1 MKILVLGD
9 VMGMSG
15 RVALKLHLKSIIR
28 ENKIDF
34 TVING
39 ENAADDGKGIT
50 KEIAENYRDK
60 LNCNYNIEATTNRK
74 EALKD
79 ADFCIISI
87 EVGARFDLWDQDWK
101 IPLQYGVKQIYGEN
115 GGPGGLF
122 HSLRIIPAI
131 LEICED
137 INSICPE
144 AFVFNYS
151 NPMQRICHAVT
162 TKFPNMKFVGLCHE
176 IMSMKKQLPNLM
188 ETDFSNIEFKAGG
201 LNHLSILIEA
211 KYKDTGKD
219 GYKIIHDKFEN
230 YYSQII
236 NQYDDYHKSKPGG
249 ERGVF
254 FQLYK
259 DYGFVP
265 ITTDSHLG
273 EYVQWAH
280 NVADHDAINEFYS
293 NYKKH
298 CLSFHDNT
306 RSLSKFFEPDR
317 EVYERVIP
325 IIEAIITDNEYIEA
339 AVNIPNR
346 NFINQLPNGIVVEV
360 PAIVNKDGIS
370 GIKLENY
377 PTPFA
382 LLLNNQVGTI
392 ELTTQAVLNKSKH
405 SAYLAMLVDPVV
417 DNPNAAERLLNT
429 IIEVQDEYLGYL
441 I

>member
-1 MKILVLGD
+1 MKKIVLIGAGSSVFGLGTVSD
-9 VMGMSG
+9 IFKSTVLEGSTI
-15 RVALKLHLKSIIR
+15 VLH
-28 ENKIDF
+28 D
-34 TVING
+34 INSK
-39 ENAADDGKGIT
+39 NLSTT
-50 KEIAENYRDK
+50 KEIAENYRDI
-60 LNCNYNIEATTNRK
+60 LNYNYNIEATTNRK

-87 EVGARFDLWDQDWK
+87 EVGNRFDLWDQDWK

-151 NPMQRICHAVT
+151 NPMQRICHAAT

-176 IMSMKKQLPNLM
+176 IMSMKKQLPSLM

-211 KYKDTGKD
+211 KYKDTRKD
-219 GYKIIHDKFEN
+219 GYSIIRDKFEN

-259 DYGFVP
+259 DYGYVP

-273 EYVQWAH
+273 EYIQWAH

-306 RSLSKFFEPDR
+306 RSISKFFEPDR
-317 EVYERVIP
+317 DVYERVIP
-325 IIEAIITDNEYIEA
+325 IIEAIITDHEYIEA
-339 AVNIPNR
+339 AVNIPNQ

-360 PAIVNKDGIS
+360 PGIVNKDGLS
-370 GIKLENY
+370 GIELENY

-392 ELTTQAVLNKSKH
+392 ELTTQAVLNKSRH

-417 DNPNAAERLLNT
+417 DDPKAAERLLNT
-429 IIEVQDEYLGYL
+429 MIEVQHEYLGYL

>member
-1 MKILVLGD
+1 MKKIVLIGAGSSVFGLGTVSD
-9 VMGMSG
+9 IFKSTVLEGSTI
-15 RVALKLHLKSIIR
+15 VLH
-28 ENKIDF
+28 D
-34 TVING
+34 INSK
-39 ENAADDGKGIT
+39 NLSTT
-50 KEIAENYRDK
+50 KEIAENYRDT
-60 LNCNYNIEATTNRK
+60 LNYNYNIEATTNRK

-87 EVGARFDLWDQDWK
+87 EVGNRFDLWDQDWK

-151 NPMQRICHAVT
+151 NPMQRICHAAT

-176 IMSMKKQLPNLM
+176 IMSMKKQLPSLM

-211 KYKDTGKD
+211 KYKDSRKD
-219 GYKIIHDKFEN
+219 GYSIIRDKFEN

-259 DYGFVP
+259 DYGYVP

-273 EYVQWAH
+273 EYIQWAH

-306 RSLSKFFEPDR
+306 RSISKFFESGR

-325 IIEAIITDNEYIEA
+325 IIEAIITDHEYIEA
-339 AVNIPNR
+339 AVNIPNQ

-360 PAIVNKDGIS
+360 PGIVNKDGLS
-370 GIKLENY
+370 GIELENY

-392 ELTTQAVLNKSKH
+392 ELTTQAVLNKSRH

-417 DNPNAAERLLNT
+417 DDPRAAERLLNT
-429 IIEVQDEYLGYL
+429 MIEVQDEYLGYL

>member
-1 MKILVLGD
+1 MKKIVLIGAGSSVFGLGTVSD
-9 VMGMSG
+9 IFKSTVLEGSTI
-15 RVALKLHLKSIIR
+15 VLHDINYKNLLK
-28 ENKIDF
+28 
-34 TVING
+34 
-39 ENAADDGKGIT
+39 T

-60 LNCNYNIEATTNRK
+60 LNYNYNIEATTNRK

-87 EVGARFDLWDQDWK
+87 EVGNRFDLWDQDWK

-151 NPMQRICHAVT
+151 NPMQRICHAAT

-176 IMSMKKQLPNLM
+176 IMSMKKQLPSLM

-219 GYKIIHDKFEN
+219 GYAIIRDKFEN

-254 FQLYK
+254 FQLFK

-273 EYVQWAH
+273 EYIQWAH

-306 RSLSKFFEPDR
+306 RSISKFFEPGR

-325 IIEAIITDNEYIEA
+325 IIEAIINDHEYIEA

-360 PAIVNKDGIS
+360 PGIVNKDGIS
-370 GIKLENY
+370 GFMLENY

-392 ELTTQAVLNKSKH
+392 ELTTQAVLDKSKH
-405 SAYLAMLVDPVV
+405 CAYLAMLVDPVV
-417 DNPNAAERLLNT
+417 DDPNAAKRLLNT
-429 IIEVQDEYLGYL
+429 MIEVQHEYLGYL

>member
-1 MKILVLGD
+1 MKKIVLIGAGSSVFGLGTVSD
-9 VMGMSG
+9 IFKSTVLEGSTI
-15 RVALKLHLKSIIR
+15 VLH
-28 ENKIDF
+28 D
-34 TVING
+34 INYK
-39 ENAADDGKGIT
+39 NLSKT
-50 KEIAENYRDK
+50 KEIAESYRDK
-60 LNCNYNIEATTNRK
+60 LNYNYNIEATTNRK

-79 ADFCIISI
+79 ADFCVISI
-87 EVGARFDLWDQDWK
+87 EVGDRFDLWDQDWK

-151 NPMQRICHAVT
+151 NPMQRICHAAT

-176 IMSMKKQLPNLM
+176 IMSMKKQLPSLM

-219 GYKIIHDKFEN
+219 GYSIIRDKFEN

-259 DYGFVP
+259 DYGYVP

-273 EYVQWAH
+273 EYIQWAH

-306 RSLSKFFEPDR
+306 RSISKFFEPDR

-392 ELTTQAVLNKSKH
+392 ELTTHAVLNKSKH

>member
-1 MKILVLGD
+1 MKKIVLIGAGSSVFGLGTVSD
-9 VMGMSG
+9 IFKSTVLEGSTI
-15 RVALKLHLKSIIR
+15 VLH
-28 ENKIDF
+28 D
-34 TVING
+34 INSK
-39 ENAADDGKGIT
+39 NLSTT
-50 KEIAENYRDK
+50 KEIAENYRDT
-60 LNCNYNIEATTNRK
+60 LNYNYNIEATTNRK

-87 EVGARFDLWDQDWK
+87 EVGDRFDLWDQDWK

-131 LEICED
+131 LDICED

-151 NPMQRICHAVT
+151 NPMQRICHAAT
-162 TKFPNMKFVGLCHE
+162 TKFPNMKFIGLCHE

-259 DYGFVP
+259 DYGYVP

-273 EYVQWAH
+273 EYIQWAH

-306 RSLSKFFEPDR
+306 RSISKFFEPDR

-325 IIEAIITDNEYIEA
+325 IIEAIITDHEYIEA
-339 AVNIPNR
+339 AVNIPNQ

-360 PAIVNKDGIS
+360 PGIVNKDGLS
-370 GIKLENY
+370 GIELENY

-392 ELTTQAVLNKSKH
+392 ELTTQAVLNKSRH

-417 DNPNAAERLLNT
+417 DDPKAAERLLNT
-429 IIEVQDEYLGYL
+429 MIEVQDEYLGYL

>member
-1 MKILVLGD
+1 MKKIVLIGAGSSVFGLGTVSD
-9 VMGMSG
+9 IFKSTVLEGSTI
-15 RVALKLHLKSIIR
+15 VLH
-28 ENKIDF
+28 D
-34 TVING
+34 INSK
-39 ENAADDGKGIT
+39 NLSTT
-50 KEIAENYRDK
+50 KEIAENYRDT
-60 LNCNYNIEATTNRK
+60 LNYNYNIEATTNRK
-74 EALKD
+74 KALKD

-87 EVGARFDLWDQDWK
+87 EVGNRFDLWDQDWK

-151 NPMQRICHAVT
+151 NPMQRICHAAT

-211 KYKDTGKD
+211 KYKDTRKD
-219 GYKIIHDKFEN
+219 GYSIIRDKFEN

-259 DYGFVP
+259 DYGYVP

-273 EYVQWAH
+273 EYIQWAH

-298 CLSFHDNT
+298 CLSFHDNI
-306 RSLSKFFEPDR
+306 RSISKFFEPNK

-325 IIEAIITDNEYIEA
+325 IIEAIINDHEYIEA

-392 ELTTQAVLNKSKH
+392 ELTTQAVLDKSKH
-405 SAYLAMLVDPVV
+405 CAYLAMLVDPVV
-417 DNPNAAERLLNT
+417 DDPNAAKRLLNT
-429 IIEVQDEYLGYL
+429 MIEVQHEYLGYL

>member
-1 MKILVLGD
+1 MVKFLKDQFHI
-9 VMGMSG
+9 
-15 RVALKLHLKSIIR
+15 VALYLYRNTL
-28 ENKIDF
+28 
-34 TVING
+34 
-39 ENAADDGKGIT
+39 
-50 KEIAENYRDK
+50 NY
-60 LNCNYNIEATTNRK
+60 NYNIEATTNRK

-87 EVGARFDLWDQDWK
+87 EVGDRFDLWDQDWI
-101 IPLQYGVKQIYGEN
+101 IPLQYGVNQIYGEN

-219 GYKIIHDKFEN
+219 GYAIIRDKFEN

-273 EYVQWAH
+273 EYVQWAYS
-280 NVADHDAINEFYS
+280 VADHGGILHFYDS
-293 NYKKH
+293 YKEK
-298 CLSFHDNT
+298 CLT
-306 RSLSKFFEPDR
+306 FFESDKL
-317 EVYERVIP
+317 YSSFFDMDSHTFHERFVP
-325 IIEAIITDNEYIEA
+325 IAEAIIEDKEIEEA
-339 AVNIPNR
+339 SVNIPNSD
-346 NFINQLPNGIVVEV
+346 FIDCLPSDIVVEV
-360 PAIVNKDGIS
+360 PAIINKKGIR
-370 GIKLENY
+370 GIKLSNY
-377 PTPFA
+377 PKTFGS
-382 LLLNNQVGTI
+382 LLNLQTGVI
-392 ELTTQAVLNKSKH
+392 QLTTQAVLEKSKH
-405 SAYLAMLVDPVV
+405 KAYLALLADPVV
-417 DNPNAAERLLNT
+417 TSVNNAEKLLNNM
-429 IIEVQDEYLGYL
+429 ISAQHKYLSYL
-441 I
+441 N